1 MKLDENA
8 LVPLGGYESARSW
21 VQMKLQEFARAINRR
36 SIEYEGGVTDIRQY
50 GVINND
56 GTTDD
61 SATFQ
66 AAAASGDPCIDARGL
81 NCKIAGQIN
90 IPSGQVWLLQGTTLT
105 IASSTLTVFAATN
118 VDNWA
123 LVGPFKIVGDGST
136 SGTAKGVS
144 VSGGANWRVRDY
156 TAETIKGWGFYYVP
170 GASAMP
176 ANHGYVSNFRAIS
189 CYRGW
194 EDTAGTGAEYSTLE
208 SPYIRGCTEGLITAA
223 GDTIVLGGQLLENGT
238 NVILNSGANHGH
250 GAFIGTN
257 INHGT
262 TYNIRANS
270 VLNGHDF
277 IGCHIYGNS
286 AGSSSGAIFLDTSR
300 GIRIR
305 GGIWDCHVYN
315 YKGGSSALNWIQ
327 DMYCPG
333 DYGIAR
339 QVGGSD
345 GHDQL
350 IITGCSGPGSYQGI
364 GGKEAAGTPLND
376 PSMCYAI
383 AQRDAGSTQSLTSGV
398 AATLTFSAT
407 PPFPDRRG
415 FANMGTGAFTVPAS
429 QAGLYRITVDL
440 IFGGTSMT
448 AASSFLEF
456 KIGGTTKKLLAST
469 AYSTTK
475 VLIAGSFDYNLAV
488 SDAVTFDATI
498 VGTSPAFG
506 DSTLPS
512 SVTINRIA

>member
-170 GASAMP
+170 GASAVLS
-176 ANHGYVSNFRAIS
+176 NHGYVSNFRAIS

-223 GDTIVLGGQLLENGT
+223 GNTIVFGGQLVENGT
-238 NVILNSGANHGH
+238 NVILNSGTNHGH

-350 IITGCSGPGSYQGI
+350 IITGCSGPGSYQGS
-364 GGKEAAGTPLND
+364 GGKEAAGTLLND

-506 DSTLPS
+506 DSTWPS